1 MLTTTLSDSESSNF
15 DAKGE
20 YNSDGNYLV
29 FMVITTVD
37 SRNELSDLVKELVV
51 HSEGEEIEIFDD
63 KDVYFNEGDN
73 NLQEEYDV
81 LLENCGKYAK
91 VAKSAIKKMKKIEEE
106 DKSTLVQLKD
116 AKCEVEDL

>member
-20 YNSDGNYLV
+20 YSSDGNYLV
-29 FMVITTVD
+29 FMAITTVD
-37 SRNELSDLVKELVV
+37 SRNELSDLVKELGV

-73 NLQEEYDV
+73 
-81 LLENCGKYAK
+81 
-91 VAKSAIKKMKKIEEE
+91 
-106 DKSTLVQLKD
+106 
-116 AKCEVEDL
+116 DL